1 MGTRKQQIYRI
12 EYETNHGQLRHG
24 DWRAA
29 TPTKAIELLKLY
41 EERVNSGVKRII
53 TIIACKGE

>member
-1 MGTRKQQIYRI
+1 MGNLKVKIYRI
-12 EYETNHGQLRHG
+12 EYETNNGQIRNG
-24 DWRAA
+24 DWKAT

-53 TIIACKGE
+53 NIIACKGD